1 MEIFL
6 QISLAFPTVI
16 FSFLLCLAVVY
27 WVIVAFG
34 LIEVDVLDVEADS
47 ALEGPAAA
55 LLSKLK
61 LRDIPLTLVLT
72 LVFFLSLIHI

>member
-34 LIEVDVLDVEADS
+34 L
-47 ALEGPAAA
+47 
-55 LLSKLK
+55 
-61 LRDIPLTLVLT
+61 
-72 LVFFLSLIHI
+72 SLIHI